1 MDAHLQSPDTRNLKH
16 LGGNLVLKFK
26 KSIYLFSVGR
36 NQSSKICPFLT
47 PIVSAFLGF
56 MFLSHEE
63 VYWNQ
68 VNHNHHFY
76 TLLRDLLDGRFGTL
90 ANDKDHYVENS
101 W

>member
-1 MDAHLQSPDTRNLKH
+1 MGVYFLGPDTRDLKN

-68 VNHNHHFY
+68 ANLEHSFY
-76 TLLRDLLDGRFGTL
+76 VSLSDLLNGRLGDFG
-90 ANDKDHYVENS
+90 
-101 W
+101 